1 MRLLIL
7 LLLSLTTAIAQ
18 AECQP
23 GRVVLQVLGSGG
35 PELDDG
41 RASSAYLLWLDGR
54 ARLLIDAGAGAA
66 LNFERSGARIE
77 DLQAVLFTHLHVD
90 HSVAFPAFIKAA
102 FFTPRDTDLPVFGPD
117 GNALMPATSEFVQDL
132 LGPAGAFR
140 YLSEYVTPAEPA
152 AFHVR
157 SVDVPLRPRSI
168 WRHELGD
175 GLSISAIPVHH
186 GPIAAVAWRVDV
198 AGCSLSFSGDTSNRY
213 QTLARLAAGSDLLIA
228 HNAIP
233 EGATG
238 VARNLHMP
246 PSEIG
251 RIAKRAGAGA
261 VLMSHRMNRTSGDE
275 QQRLSLAGVRRYY
288 GGAVRFADD
297 MACYDPAS
305 GRRIGGSG
313 CPARP
318 MQTD

>member
-1 MRLLIL
+1 MRLLML
-7 LLLSLTTAIAQ
+7 LLMFLTAATAQ
-18 AECQP
+18 AECRP
-23 GRVVLQVLGSGG
+23 GRVLLQVLGSGG

-102 FFTPRDTDLPVFGPD
+102 FFTSRESELPVFGPD
-117 GNALMPATSEFVQDL
+117 GNALMPATTEFVQDL
-132 LGPAGAFR
+132 LGPNGAYR
-140 YLSEYVTPAEPA
+140 YLSEYVTPGEPA

-157 SVDVPLRPRSI
+157 GVDVPLRQGSI
-168 WRHELGD
+168 WRSDLGE
-175 GLSISAIPVHH
+175 GLNISAIPVHH
-186 GPIAAVAWRVDV
+186 GPIAALGWRVDI

-213 QTLARLAAGSDLLIA
+213 QAMARLAAGSDLLIA
-228 HNAIP
+228 HNAVP
-233 EGATG
+233 EGAAG

-246 PSEIG
+246 PGEIG
-251 RIAKRAGAGA
+251 RIADRAAVGA
-261 VLMSHRMNRTSGDE
+261 VLMSHRMNRTSGAE
-275 QQRLSLAGVRRYY
+275 QQGLSQAGVRRYY
-288 GGAVRFADD
+288 GGPVRFADD

-305 GRRIGGSG
+305 GSRVAGSA
-313 CPARP
+313 CPARSV
-318 MQTD
+318 QGN